1 MVMKQYDR
9 TPLLAQVA
17 LIALLASAAQAQ
29 TTYNWISPTSGT
41 ENWSVQ
47 EVVDRFIKTWGSG
60 TWEDLSDPR
69 AVHEAAVL
77 QLCCDK
83 AAARLGWR
91 NALSMEQAIDLTA
104 EWYKMFYS
112 GASQEVLYHLC
123 TKQIAKYVKTA
134 RERTLRWT
142 EK

>member
-1 MVMKQYDR
+1 M
-9 TPLLAQVA
+9 
-17 LIALLASAAQAQ
+17 
-29 TTYNWISPTSGT
+29 
-41 ENWSVQ
+41 
-47 EVVDRFIKTWGSG
+47 
-60 TWEDLSDPR
+60 
-69 AVHEAAVL
+69 
-77 QLCCDK
+77 
-83 AAARLGWR
+83 ARLGWR